1 MTNFIFKTSIIV
13 SLWFSF
19 TGCLLAVNENLVRSW
34 RASRICR
41 LMKAVNYFIFGEYFY
56 ILENSHVA
64 RWTVGSYRKFEKR
77 TAAYRT
83 SSRTSEAFS
92 GIKGD
97 FSVSALKATGI
108 ILISSAAVNLAL
120 YFLISGKITA
130 IGLVIRGGVLA
141 VGLLCMA
148 VNADWGAVKRTS
160 VVLRIFG

>member
-19 TGCLLAVNENLVRSW
+19 TGCLLAVKEEIIRSW

-41 LMKAVNYFIFGEYFY
+41 LTKDFKYFIVGEYSY
-56 ILENSHVA
+56 ILENSRVA
-64 RWTVGSYRKFEKR
+64 RWAAGSYRKFEKK
-77 TAAYRT
+77 TAAYRM
-83 SSRTSEAFS
+83 SSRTSAAFR

-97 FSVSALKATGI
+97 FAVSALRASGI
-108 ILISSAAVNLAL
+108 FLISSAAVNLAF
-120 YFLISGKITA
+120 YFLLNRKMTA
-130 IGLVIRGGVLA
+130 LGLVIRGGVLA
-141 VGLLCMA
+141 AGVLCMA